1 MQNTTNLTNFRLKT
15 CPTGHLYMV
24 EFFSFQPRS
33 DYMSTEQL
41 KKRREER
48 AKKMRTQR
56 IILIV
61 ALLASAAIF
70 SYASWKRNQPSEITQ
85 IQGENMT
92 TTESGLAYEEIV
104 VGEGPQAQAG
114 DTVSVHYTGWLED
127 ETKFDSSKDRNQPF
141 EFQLGAG
148 MVIKGWDEG
157 VAGMQ
162 VGGTRKLIIPSE
174 LGYGSRGAGGVIPPN
189 ATLIFEVELLAINP

>member
-1 MQNTTNLTNFRLKT
+1 MLKN
-15 CPTGHLYMV
+15 HL
-24 EFFSFQPRS
+24 QA
-33 DYMSTEQL
+33 
-41 KKRREER
+41 RREER
-48 AKKMRTQR
+48 AKKMRLQR

-61 ALLASAAIF
+61 ALIASAAIF
-70 SYASWKRNQPSEITQ
+70 SYASWKRNQPSGITQ
-85 IQGENMT
+85 IQGENMVT
-92 TTESGLAYEEIV
+92 TDSGLMYEDVV
-104 VGEGPQAQAG
+104 VGEGPQAKAG

-141 EFQLGAG
+141 EFPLGG
-148 MVIKGWDEG
+148 GRVIKGWDEG

-174 LGYGSRGAGGVIPPN
+174 LGYGSRGAGGVIPPD